1 MSTDKEFFNQ
11 FWQIK
16 RYDGSSVSG
25 YEKKHKKEVHQ
36 NGMYLVLLTLVTID
50 GLHLF
55 WFRKL
60 ARMRVN
66 LAGKKQGEHN
76 SYQTKPSFSDYQ
88 SFGES
93 QNII

>member
-1 MSTDKEFFNQ
+1 MVDNLLEIITE
-11 FWQIK
+11 
-16 RYDGSSVSG
+16 RGSQKF
-25 YEKKHKKEVHQ
+25 YKP
-36 NGMYLVLLTLVTID
+36 ID
-50 GLHLF
+50 DLHLY

-76 SYQTKPSFSDYQ
+76 SCQTKPSFSDDQ
-88 SFGES
+88 SLGES